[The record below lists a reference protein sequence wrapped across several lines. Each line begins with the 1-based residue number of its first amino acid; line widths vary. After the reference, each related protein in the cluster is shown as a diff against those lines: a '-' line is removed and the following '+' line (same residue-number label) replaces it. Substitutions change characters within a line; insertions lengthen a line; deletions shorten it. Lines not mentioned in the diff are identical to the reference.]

1 MKVIR
6 YLLFGAFLTTHASA
20 QFRVW
25 TDSDGRAAELELI
38 RVVESEDG
46 KVGEFRMRNGRAVK
60 IPASSLSEVDAKAL
74 DEWKPAVV
82 GAPDQTTR
90 SKKGRPR
97 IYMAMHGLNVLAADD
112 SLDDQWT
119 YVREHLDG
127 IHNNTAY
134 INVDLQAKIWRKVKT
149 RNVTAELHPNG
160 KLPQPAGESMLERK
174 YPDIKLKRQEAIYY
188 TNKPNEAWEQYD
200 LDEFQKAFKKSGYTN
215 WWFGMQPGN
224 FERGLT
230 GKALEAYHMSGG
242 AMMEVPRSLA
252 LKRYYKEMSTAM
264 KDAQA
269 KGGGFMWFNSNVQ
282 GGPWLESFQRT
293 YTKYKNEGRWSENDI
308 VMLINYQGRMPLV
321 PEVDEKGNPADTFT
335 GLLYWA
341 LHQ

>member
-1 MKVIR
+1 MMAIQFMIGLI
-6 YLLFGAFLTTHASA
+6 LLATASA
-20 QFRVW
+20 EFRLW
-25 TDSDGRAAELELI
+25 TDSDGRAAELELV
-38 RVVESEDG
+38 RVLESDDG
-46 KVGEFRMRNGRAVK
+46 KVGEFRMRNGRMVK
-60 IPASSLSEVDAKAL
+60 IQPSALSEEDALAL
-74 DEWKPAVV
+74 DEWRPAVLV
-82 GAPDQTTR
+82 APEKDANR
-90 SKKGRPR
+90 KKGRPR
-97 IYMAMHGLNVLAADD
+97 IFMAMHGLNALAEDD
-112 SLDDQWT
+112 LLDDQWT
-119 YVREHLDG
+119 YVRENIDG
-127 IHNNTAY
+127 IHNNAAH
-134 INVDLQAKIWRKVKT
+134 INIDLQAKIWRKVKT

-160 KLPQPAGESMLERK
+160 KLPKPAGDSILHPK

-188 TNKPNEAWEQYD
+188 TNKPNEDWELYD

-230 GKALEAYHMSGG
+230 GKALEAYHRSGG
-242 AMMEVPRSLA
+242 AMMELPRSLA

-264 KDAQA
+264 KDAHA
-269 KGGGFMWFNSNVQ
+269 KGGGFMWFNSNVR
-282 GGPWLESFQRT
+282 GEPWLESFQNT
-293 YTKYKNEGRWSENDI
+293 YTKYKKEGRWTENDI